1 MANVMEIYQL
11 LPKTNCKECGKST
24 CMAFAVDLL
33 GRKVKVDDCTPLVN
47 ETKHKDNY
55 AKLSEMFASVK
66 DVTETGLIVHNE
78 KCIGCGNCVV
88 ACPVN
93 VANDPLGAGSGKAPT
108 SDKVIFKV
116 EDGVVKASNVQECR
130 RFGENKILC
139 VACIDTCPTKA
150 IEFV

>member
-1 MANVMEIYQL
+1 
-11 LPKTNCKECGKST
+11 
-24 CMAFAVDLL
+24 MAFAVDLL
-33 GRKVKVDDCTPLVN
+33 ARKVSVNDCPPLVN
-47 ETKHKDNY
+47 DAKYKAGYE
-55 AKLSEMFASVK
+55 KLSEMIAPVGE
-66 DVTETGLIVHNE
+66 VTETGLIVHE
-78 KCIGCGNCVV
+78 DKCIGCGNCVV
-88 ACPVN
+88 ACPVD

-116 EDGVVKASNVQECR
+116 EDGVVKARNVQECR

>member
-1 MANVMEIYQL
+1 MASVMEIYQF
-11 LPKTNCKECGKST
+11 LPKTNCKECGKAT

-33 GRKVKVDDCTPLVN
+33 GRKAKVDDCPPLVN
-47 ETKHKDNY
+47 EAKYKANY
-55 AKLSEMFASVK
+55 EKLSEMITPVG
-66 DVTETGLIVHNE
+66 DVTETGLIVHEN

-93 VANDPLGAGSGKAPT
+93 VANDPFGAGSGKAPT
-108 SDKVIFKV
+108 SDKVIFMV
-116 EDGVVKASNVQECR
+116 ENGIVKARNVQECR